1 MLAQIIRKI
10 KDERGLSEA
19 ATAIIVL
26 PIILGAL
33 FVMLDV
39 GFYMRT
45 RSMLDTIVQDT
56 VRGVALDGGYNNPR
70 TIVIAEDSWIIKGEN
85 SLRRAC
91 DSGSLRCDQS
101 MPIDL
106 TCAPNVARNVGETVW
121 CEATISYRVISP
133 LSEGPLGLG
142 LQGLY
147 AEPITVRVEASAAV
161 GTEG

>member
-1 MLAQIIRKI
+1 MLVNLIKKI
-10 KDERGLSEA
+10 KDEKGLSEA

-56 VRGVALDGGYNNPR
+56 VRGVALDGGTNNPR
-70 TIVIAEDSWIIKGEN
+70 TKVIAGTWVEKGRVALN
-85 SLRRAC
+85 NAC
-91 DSGSLRCDQS
+91 QSGSLRCDNA
-101 MPIDL
+101 MPINF
-106 TCAPNVARNVGETVW
+106 TCAPVVANRVGETVW
-121 CEATISYRVISP
+121 CEATISYNVISP